1 MHPLRRIELSK
12 ILTHHAAISPHSI
25 ALAAADQRFDF
36 ARLNRRTNRAAN
48 ALVRAGIRVGD
59 RVALRLP
66 SSHRHFE
73 CLFACAKLAAVM
85 VPLDA
90 GATSGEV
97 EYFARDSAAAL
108 LFDSEDAY
116 DSFIAG
122 MPETEPGERAKSDD
136 PLLIM
141 YTSGT
146 TGHSKGVVL
155 THENIFF
162 TSFNQLIGW
171 RLTATD
177 RVLVVDP
184 LHHAGGLLAL
194 GLPCLFAGGTIHLS
208 PPRPDAIV
216 ETIERERITAL
227 FLPPRLWN
235 RLASDAALDKAGL
248 TSVRLCA
255 SGGDPI
261 PLRIL
266 KPLIERFQAE
276 FTDAYGLSEAAS
288 CSTLLQGTDVVRRHG
303 SAGKALA
310 FNRIRVVNPDGSAAA
325 ADEIGQIVQ
334 AGPTIMREYW
344 RRPAET
350 EAALRQGWLW
360 TGDLGRIDTDGFLY
374 VLGRSVDVVT
384 SSGVKIYPCEVEN
397 VLREHPA
404 VEEAAIIGIA
414 DARTGEATVAC
425 VAPRTGMTLTSVDV
439 LAFCAGRMAVDK
451 EPKEVFVCSALP
463 RNANGKVIKAKLREA
478 YGNLAVA
485 PMRGL

>member
-12 ILTHHAAISPHSI
+12 ILTHHAAIRPRSI
-25 ALAAADQRFDF
+25 AVAAAGQRFDF
-36 ARLNRRTNRAAN
+36 ARLNRRANQAAN
-48 ALVRAGIRVGD
+48 ALVRAGIRAGD

-66 SSHRHFE
+66 NSHRHFE

-90 GATSGEV
+90 GATAGEV
-97 EYFARDSAAAL
+97 KYLAGDSAAAL
-108 LFDSEDAY
+108 LLDGEDAY

-155 THENIFF
+155 THENILF
-162 TSFNQLIGW
+162 TSFNQLLGW
-171 RLTATD
+171 RLTAND
-177 RVLVVDP
+177 RVLVVAP
-184 LHHAGGLLAL
+184 FHHAGGLLAL
-194 GLPCLFAGGTIHLS
+194 GLPSLLSGGTIHIS
-208 PPRPDAIV
+208 PPRPGDIV

-227 FLPPRLWN
+227 FLPPRLWG
-235 RLASDAALDKAGL
+235 RLASDASLDKADL

-266 KPLIERFQAE
+266 KPLIARFQVE

-288 CSTLLQGTDVVRRHG
+288 CSTLLHGADVVRRHG

-310 FNRIRVVNPDGSAAA
+310 FNCIRIANPDGSDATAN
-325 ADEIGQIVQ
+325 EVGQIVA

-344 RRPAET
+344 RRPTET
-350 EAALRQGWLW
+350 EAALRNGWLW
-360 TGDLGRIDTDGFLY
+360 TGDLGRIDAEGFLY
-374 VLGRSVDVVT
+374 VLGRRVDIVT
-384 SSGVKIYPCEVEN
+384 SSGIKIYPYEVEN

-414 DARTGEATVAC
+414 DARAGEATVAC
-425 VAPRTGMTLTSVDV
+425 VAPRAGMTLTSAEV
-439 LAFCAGRMAVDK
+439 LAFCAGRMAVKD
-451 EPKEVFVCSALP
+451 VFVCRALP
-463 RNANGKVIKAKLREA
+463 RNANGKVMKAQLREA
-478 YGNLAVA
+478 YGNS
-485 PMRGL
+485 PMRTCR